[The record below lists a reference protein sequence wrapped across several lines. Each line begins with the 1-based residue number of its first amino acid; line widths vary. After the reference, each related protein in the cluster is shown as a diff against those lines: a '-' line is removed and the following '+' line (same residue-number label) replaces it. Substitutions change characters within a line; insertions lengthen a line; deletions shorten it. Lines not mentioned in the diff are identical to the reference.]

1 MILGIS
7 KVKKKKKNI
16 MKNSKGENIQIIRI
30 DPSTIETNTH
40 LDVTAIGHALYIPD
54 LPARKDRIEPLHDID
69 VNFEPPQPNIMSNA
83 SSVTLRFDLIQCYFD
98 YIHPSMPFIFKS
110 TFTESQPSTLLLNA
124 MYAVSSRFVSP
135 TQPSS
140 SSATTTTTT
149 TTTISSPL
157 HPQHQQ
163 QPKSIDPPGWT
174 YYKMALSLIDV
185 YIDVPRLSTI
195 QAILLLVKYH
205 EHIHRPGFFWRTKFL
220 LQLAVNMSNDLGLSS
235 KFPQETTSCNYE
247 LEYRKRTFWAVYTY
261 EVLMRL
267 GCKNCQSKVILY
279 LNVVCVCFY
288 L

>member
-1 MILGIS
+1 MS
-7 KVKKKKKNI
+7 
-16 MKNSKGENIQIIRI
+16 I

-69 VNFEPPQPNIMSNA
+69 MNFEPPQPNIMSNA
-83 SSVTLRFDLIQCYFD
+83 SSVTLRFDLIQCYFE

-110 TFTESQPSTLLLNA
+110 KFTESQPSTLLLNA
-124 MYAVSSRFVSP
+124 IYAVSSRFTSP
-135 TQPSS
+135 TQPSL
-140 SSATTTTTT
+140 
-149 TTTISSPL
+149 SPL

-235 KFPQETTSCNYE
+235 KLPQETTSCSYE

-261 EVLMRL
+261 EVLMR
-267 GCKNCQSKVILY
+267 
-279 LNVVCVCFY
+279 
-288 L
+288 